1 MSSTKTPAD
10 IHIPAHVAIIM
21 DGNGRWALQHG
32 NSERIF
38 GHRNAIKAVRETIE
52 TSARIGIK
60 YLTLYTFSTENW
72 QRPKAE
78 VDGLMDLLT
87 YTIGEELDSLVK
99 NNIRL
104 NISGDMKIFRPDL
117 KQKLIESINAT
128 KHCNG
133 MTLNLALNYSGRW
146 EIIDTV
152 FRIAEKVSKGDIR
165 PGDINENLFSEY
177 ICNNIPDPDLMIRT
191 GGDYRISNFLLWQL
205 AYTELYFT
213 PVLWPD
219 FSKEHLMEAIN
230 DFNRRERRFG
240 KTSDQITHNN

>member
-1 MSSTKTPAD
+1 MSSINTPAD
-10 IHIPAHVAIIM
+10 IRIPDHVAIIM

-87 YTIGEELDSLVK
+87 YTIGEELESLVK

-104 NISGDMKIFRPDL
+104 NISGNMDAFRPAL
-117 KQKLIESINAT
+117 KQKLTEAINAT
-128 KHCNG
+128 DHCCG

-146 EIIDTV
+146 EIADTAL
-152 FRIAEKVSKGDIR
+152 RIAEKVNNGEIL
-165 PGDINENLFSEY
+165 PADINENLFSEY
-177 ICNNIPDPDLMIRT
+177 ISNNIPDPDLMIRT

-219 FSKEHLMEAIN
+219 FSTEHLMEAIN

-240 KTSDQITHNN
+240 KTSDQLTHND

>member
-1 MSSTKTPAD
+1 MSSINTPAD

-21 DGNGRWALQHG
+21 DGNGRWALQQG

-38 GHRNAIKAVRETIE
+38 GHRNAIRAVRETIE

-72 QRPKAE
+72 QRPKTE

-87 YTIGEELDSLVK
+87 YTIGEELNSLVK

-104 NISGDMKIFRPDL
+104 NISGDMDVFRPAL
-117 KQKLIESINAT
+117 KQKLTEAINAT
-128 KHCNG
+128 KHCG
-133 MTLNLALNYSGRW
+133 RMTLNLALNYSGRW
-146 EIIDTV
+146 EIADTAQ
-152 FRIAEKVSKGDIR
+152 RIAEKVSKGEIL
-165 PGDINENLFSEY
+165 PADINENLFSEY
-177 ICNNIPDPDLMIRT
+177 ISNIPDPDLMIRT

-219 FSKEHLMEAIN
+219 FSTEHLMEAIN
-230 DFNRRERRFG
+230 DFNCRERRFG